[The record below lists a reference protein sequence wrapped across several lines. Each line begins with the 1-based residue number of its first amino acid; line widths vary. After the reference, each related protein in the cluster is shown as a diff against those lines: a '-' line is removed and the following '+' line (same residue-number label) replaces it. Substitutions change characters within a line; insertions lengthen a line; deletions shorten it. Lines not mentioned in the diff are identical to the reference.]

1 MRTPDFVT
9 CGGLITRNHDELQV
23 KLSKVKANYGNRCQG
38 AEAPV
43 PYIQEGHVLLH
54 FSSVVAGMGT
64 GGGAGETEISCND
77 VMDFTEYVTH

>member
-64 GGGAGETEISCND
+64 GGGLVKLKFLATTSWISQS
-77 VMDFTEYVTH
+77 T